1 MRKVLDPVFRKAL
14 LILSGNAFA
23 SLLLLA
29 RTLIVARLIPVEDFG
44 IAATFAL
51 SMAIVE
57 MMSALGLQ
65 QQIVQAKDG
74 NDPRLQAGLQGF
86 QVLRGLAAGAALF
99 LLAGPIARFLNVEQV
114 TWAYQLLAV
123 VPVLHALV
131 HFDIYRMNR
140 KMVYLPG
147 ILTGV
152 VPAAVSLA
160 IVWPLALWFG
170 DWRVMLFSILAQALL
185 TVLMSHLVA
194 ERPYRLLFDRAIMA
208 QSFRFGWPLLA
219 NGVLLF
225 LVFNGEKLIV
235 GRELGM
241 VDLAIFSMGITL
253 TLTPTLVMAKSL
265 QTFFLPQLSAVH
277 SHPQAGQDFGS
288 LARATVQGS
297 MLIGAVL
304 VVAVL
309 LLGEPLVHLLLGPKY
324 AGLAVPLV
332 GLAVVQALRVFKA
345 GSSITALA
353 CGQTGNALV
362 ANLLRVALLPVAW
375 LVLHQGGGLT
385 EVIWIAIAGESIG
398 FAVSLLLVRYRIGVA
413 MRPMLLSL
421 AIAAAILALAAAVLA
436 NDGALTTDAPLNW
449 EIFAV
454 ALVLVGALMLSMS
467 DLRQYVSRRMASSF
481 SE

>member
-1 MRKVLDPVFRKAL
+1 MLRKAL

-29 RTLIVARLIPVEDFG
+29 RTLIIARLISVEDFG

-86 QVLRGLAAGAALF
+86 QVLRGIAAGAVLF
-99 LLAGPIARFLNVEQV
+99 LLAGPIARFLNVEHV
-114 TWAYQLLAV
+114 TWAYQLLAL
-123 VPVLHALV
+123 VPVLNALV

-140 KMVYLPG
+140 TMVYLPG

-160 IVWPLALWFG
+160 IVWPLAVWFG
-170 DWRVMLFSILAQALL
+170 DWRVMLWSIMTQAVL
-185 TVLMSHLVA
+185 TVLISHLVA
-194 ERPYRLLFDRAIMA
+194 ERPYRLLFDRQIIA

-241 VDLAIFSMGITL
+241 EPLAIFAMGITL
-253 TLTPTLVMAKSL
+253 TLTPTLVMAKSM
-265 QTFFLPQLSAVH
+265 QSFFLPQLSAVH
-277 SHPQAGQDFGS
+277 SGAPAGQDFGS
-288 LARATVQGS
+288 LARATVQAG
-297 MLIGAVL
+297 LLVGTVL

-309 LLGEPLVHLLLGPKY
+309 LFGDPLVHLLLGPKY
-324 AGLAVPLV
+324 SGLTAVLT
-332 GLAVVQALRVFKA
+332 GLAVVQALRVFKV
-345 GSSITALA
+345 GSSIAALA
-353 CGQTGNALV
+353 CGQTGNAV
-362 ANLLRVALLPVAW
+362 IANLLRVALLPVAW

-385 EVIWIAIAGESIG
+385 EVIWIAIAGEAIG

-413 MRPMLLSL
+413 MRPLLPCIVITAVTL
-421 AIAAAILALAAAVLA
+421 GLAANYSVSHL
-436 NDGALTTDAPLNW
+436 DQLERPILDW

-454 ALVLVGALMLSMS
+454 ALMLVGALILSMR
-467 DLRQYVSRRMASSF
+467 DLRRYVSKRMTNSF
-481 SE
+481 FE